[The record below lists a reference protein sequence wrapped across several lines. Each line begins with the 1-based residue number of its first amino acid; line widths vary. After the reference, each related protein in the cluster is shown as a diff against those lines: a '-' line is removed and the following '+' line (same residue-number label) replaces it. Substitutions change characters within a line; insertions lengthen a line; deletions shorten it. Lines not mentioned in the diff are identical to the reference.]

1 MHLPSLACWLVV
13 LGAGS
18 ACAAGEV
25 SVEAARKGEFI
36 EVRAH
41 ALIEAPIGIVWD
53 TLTDYE
59 KLPEFIPGLKKSR
72 LVSRRGASVIVEQ
85 SGEARF
91 LMFSFPIDVT
101 LEALEFPR
109 SSIRVRALSGNFRHF
124 EGGYHLEPE
133 PGSNRIALR
142 WVGTIIPDVSLP
154 PLIGEVVM
162 RKRIE
167 DQFVG
172 MVREIERRESLRRA
186 QDVPAAQA
194 K

>member
-1 MHLPSLACWLVV
+1 MRLLFLACWLVV
-13 LGAGS
+13 LGAGP
-18 ACAAGEV
+18 AFAAGEV
-25 SVEAARKGEFI
+25 AVDAIRKGEFI

-41 ALIEAPIGIVWD
+41 AVIDAPLSIVWS

-59 KLPEFIPGLKKSR
+59 RLPEFIPGLKKSK
-72 LVSRRGASVIVEQ
+72 LVSRRGSSVVVEQ

-101 LEALEFPR
+101 LEAVESPR
-109 SSIRVRALSGNFRHF
+109 SSIKVRALSGNLRHF
-124 EGGYHLEPE
+124 EGGYYLEPE
-133 PGSNRIALR
+133 HGGQRIGLR
-142 WVGTIIPDVSLP
+142 WVGTIIPEVSLP

-162 RKRIE
+162 RLRIE

-172 MVREIERRESLRRA
+172 MVREIERRESVRRGLE
-186 QDVPAAQA
+186 QEPSS